1 MKLEIHK
8 HEKIRFRRDEICD
21 LNALPSAVGREVPRA
36 AAVKQRPMRMPIV
49 SQALRTA
56 AKSIAVVFGL
66 LLMAG
71 LCAYAIGASGIG
83 TERLRLE
90 AEAALRR
97 AVGPDAAA
105 SIGPARITMDGAQ
118 FLALRIEDFKL
129 DADGRS
135 QVEAGTLQFG
145 VRLLPLLRGSLKL
158 GTARISDARIR
169 ASALALGRTGD
180 WTVSLRNDDGLI
192 DPDLA
197 GAALFGA
204 LHGALD
210 VLERGGT
217 SQITLENT
225 EIVLADTGRIRSL
238 MIDEAS
244 LSDNGGEGLALAVDG
259 TLDGREV
266 SLQGS
271 AIHDGASQRITELH
285 LTVAIAPSEP
295 LVLDAGGTL
304 STDGSKSRMGGARI
318 EIRGA
323 ESDGSTPTKLTLAA
337 DIDGSVIDLG
347 RRGVVPGD
355 ADLDATLVI
364 GSNKVEIDRLS
375 FATGRSR
382 IEATGAIGPQP
393 RETTNGAKP
402 VYRYE
407 FVTQRALLAPLDSPD
422 SPTEFSARMAGRFD
436 EATRQLTADELS
448 VRTGEGQM
456 VGVASAEFVAGKT
469 PGLSLALSAKDMPV
483 AQAKQFWPWMAA
495 GRARQWVIENF
506 FGGSVVESEI
516 RYRVAPGRIG
526 DGVPLKSNEI
536 FGRFAVSDSRFDTT
550 GELPPIRDAAGVIEF
565 RGNDVDISL
574 SSGTAYLPS
583 GKAVAVSNGVL
594 TFRDANRPPVVG
606 DLDIDIKG
614 DAVAVAELAS
624 LKPIDAMRRMKM
636 DFSDFSGNV
645 SGHVKT
651 QLPLQKTTDLAS
663 LEWQVKLNVG
673 DLAVAKPF
681 DGQKLARAKG
691 TIQVDPRRATLD
703 LDGQLNEIPAELRIV
718 EPLREDGPARVRDIK
733 LTVDDKRRDQ
743 IAPGLSEMI
752 AGTMVLNVD
761 AADSAR
767 QKVTADLGKARLSI
781 PWVGWSK
788 GAGIPARVSF
798 DMARSGS
805 NSTLSNFQLS
815 GDTFGISGNVKLANG
830 GLASARFDRVR
841 LNRNDSARVDVE
853 RRGRGYSVTVNGD
866 SFDARALIKMTL
878 GDGDDSAGGGSSGAG
893 ATSVSLKASIGSLVG
908 FGDESLSGVKLTY
921 SGAGDDATYAM
932 SAATRGGGSVTVSND
947 SDGSRRSM
955 RVRATDAGAFV
966 RFLDIYDKMQGG
978 QVDLALSGKVAGALR
993 GQVNASSFQ
1002 IVDEPRLGSIVAT
1015 KPAGGDRSLN
1025 EAVRRDI
1032 DTARVEFQ
1040 RGFARIEKGDGYL
1053 NLDGG
1058 VLRGPMV
1065 GATFQGVLYDA
1076 GGNIDMTGTFMPA
1089 YGLNRL
1095 FAELPIIGILLGNG
1109 RDRGLIGVTFKLGG
1123 KAAKPQ
1129 LQINPLS
1136 VIAPG
1141 IFRSIFEF
1149 Q

>member
-1 MKLEIHK
+1 MKLEIQR

-36 AAVKQRPMRMPIV
+36 AGLSRRPAHAPLV
-49 SQALRTA
+49 SRALRTA
-56 AKSIAVVFGL
+56 AKSIAVILGL
-66 LLMAG
+66 FLFVVLG
-71 LCAYAIGASGIG
+71 VYAIGASGIG

-118 FLALRIEDFKL
+118 FLALRIEDFRL

-145 VRLLPLLRGSLKL
+145 VRLLPLLGGSLKL

-180 WTVSLRNDDGLI
+180 WTLSLRNEDGLI

-197 GAALFGA
+197 GAALFDA

-210 VLERGGT
+210 LLERGGT
-217 SQITLENT
+217 SRITLENT

-238 MIDEAS
+238 LIGEAS
-244 LSDNGGEGLALAVDG
+244 LSDNGADGLALSADG

-266 SLQGS
+266 SLRGS
-271 AIHDGASQRITELH
+271 ATHEGGTQRITELH

-295 LVLDAGGTL
+295 LVLDSTGML

-323 ESDGSTPTKLTLAA
+323 ETDGSTPTKLTLAA
-337 DIDGSVIDLG
+337 DIDNSVIDLG

-355 ADLDATLVI
+355 ADLDATLLI

-393 RETTNGAKP
+393 REAANGAQP

-456 VGVASAEFVAGKT
+456 VGVASAEFVSGKT

-506 FGGSVVESEI
+506 FGGRVVESEI

-526 DGVPLKSNEI
+526 DGIPLKSNEI
-536 FGRFAVSDSRFDTT
+536 FGRFVVRDSRFDTT
-550 GELPPIRDAAGVIEF
+550 GELPPIRDAEGVIEF

-594 TFRDANRPPVVG
+594 TFRDANRPPVIG
-606 DLDIDIKG
+606 DLDLDLKG
-614 DAVAVAELAS
+614 EAIAVAELAS
-624 LKPIDAMRRMKM
+624 LKPIDAMRRLNM
-636 DFSDFSGNV
+636 DYSDFSGSV

-651 QLPLQKTTDLAS
+651 QLPLQKSTDLSS
-663 LEWQVKLNVG
+663 LEWQVKLNVS

-681 DGQKLARAKG
+681 DNQKLSRARG
-691 TIQVDPRRATLD
+691 TIQVDPRRAVLD
-703 LDGQLNEIPAELRIV
+703 LDGQLNEIPAELKIV
-718 EPLREDGPARVRDIK
+718 EPLREGGPARARDIK
-733 LTVDDKRRDQ
+733 LTVDDKRRNQ
-743 IAPGLSEMI
+743 LAPGLNDMV

-761 AADSAR
+761 ASDSAR

-788 GAGIPARVSF
+788 GAGIPAKVSF
-798 DMARSGS
+798 NMARSGA

-815 GDTFGISGNVKLANG
+815 GDTFGISGDVKLADG

-841 LNRNDSARVDVE
+841 LNRNDNARVDIT
-853 RRGRGYSVTVNGD
+853 RRGKGYSVSVNGE
-866 SFDARALIKMTL
+866 SFDARSLIKLIL
-878 GDGDDSAGGGSSGAG
+878 GDGESGEGGSSDTGTAV
-893 ATSVSLKASIGSLVG
+893 SVKASIARLVG
-908 FGDESLSGVKLTY
+908 FGNEALSGVELSYAGSAKGAATY
-921 SGAGDDATYAM
+921 SMTATTAG
-932 SAATRGGGSVTVSND
+932 RGSVNVS
-947 SDGSRRSM
+947 SDAEGNRQSM

-978 QVDLALSGKVAGALR
+978 QVDVTLSGASGGALR
-993 GQVNASSFQ
+993 GQINATGFQ
-1002 IVDEPRLGSIVAT
+1002 IVNEPRLGSIVST
-1015 KPAGGDRSLN
+1015 KPAGSDRSLN

-1040 RGFARIEKGDGYL
+1040 RGFARIEKGAGYL
-1053 NLDGG
+1053 TIDGG

-1065 GATFQGVLYDA
+1065 GATFQGTLYDA
-1076 GGNIDMTGTFMPA
+1076 RGNIDMTGTFMPA

-1095 FAELPIIGILLGNG
+1095 FAELPIIGIILGNG
-1109 RDRGLIGVTFKLGG
+1109 RDRGLIGVTFKLEG